1 MASDPHLS
9 AGYCVRGDIGHAISV
24 ELVRAPV
31 VELLPELEVEERLGG
46 RDAVEGSDAVRDA
59 EEIAAVAADDLDED
73 VELAGGDDDV
83 VGLVPPRDLVG
94 DGIGRARGPHPD
106 HRLRL
111 EAETERVRHP
121 GDLQDVVVAESRVPG
136 AHGCLRHAE
145 LVGDAAKR
153 LAAVPL
159 QRLDDALVHR
169 VDPARLHHRA
179 AAALRILP
187 TKALYASQCEALPTS
202 LDASRQ

>member
-73 VELAGGDDDV
+73 VELAGGGRAGS
-83 VGLVPPRDLVG
+83 GLVPPRDLAA
-94 DGIGRARGPHPD
+94 DGRAP
-106 HRLRL
+106 
-111 EAETERVRHP
+111 AP
-121 GDLQDVVVAESRVPG
+121 GTPPG
-136 AHGCLRHAE
+136 
-145 LVGDAAKR
+145 
-153 LAAVPL
+153 
-159 QRLDDALVHR
+159 Q
-169 VDPARLHHRA
+169 
-179 AAALRILP
+179 
-187 TKALYASQCEALPTS
+187 
-202 LDASRQ
+202 